1 MCCGKWENL
10 DVGRTWSAM
19 ASRTFS
25 LSQEGRHDVQSA
37 CPVRIWNLLPP
48 IQLPSFQ
55 WGIKKKLLV
64 AWKTLE
70 NHWPSWFS
78 LFLHY
83 FKLTFGAHVVVQ
95 TPGIGNSHQ
104 PPGWLI
110 FGTGKMWENPWEHL
124 GPSKVEH
131 LHMQLDSSKSYN
143 RTVTNLKIISTNQKV
158 SDVPL
163 S

>member
-1 MCCGKWENL
+1 MENVLWNCGKWENL
-10 DVGRTWSAM
+10 DVGQTWSAM
-19 ASRTFS
+19 ASSTFS

-48 IQLPSFQ
+48 SNSHHSSEV
-55 WGIKKKLLV
+55 KKSCWSQV

-95 TPGIGNSHQ
+95 TQALEIRTSHLV
-104 PPGWLI
+104 GSFLARKDVGKSLGT
-110 FGTGKMWENPWEHL
+110 FGT
-124 GPSKVEH
+124 
-131 LHMQLDSSKSYN
+131 
-143 RTVTNLKIISTNQKV
+143 
-158 SDVPL
+158 
-163 S
+163 